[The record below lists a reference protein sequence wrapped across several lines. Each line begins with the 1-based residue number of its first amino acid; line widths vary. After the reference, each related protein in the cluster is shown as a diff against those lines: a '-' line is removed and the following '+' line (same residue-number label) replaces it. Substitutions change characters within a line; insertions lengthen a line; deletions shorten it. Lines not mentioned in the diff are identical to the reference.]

1 MQIADVTL
9 FHAPNSGG
17 VRTYLEAKRRRL
29 SRLPGISHHLVIPGR
44 RHRETPDC
52 IEVAAPP
59 LPFSDGYR
67 FPLRRSGI
75 VRELVKLAPD
85 VIEAGDPYVPAW
97 AALRAGREL
106 EVPVIGFYHSDLVRL
121 LANRLGPA
129 SLPAIRLYVRLLYRQ
144 FDRVLAPSQVMAD
157 QLRRCG
163 VDEVAVQPLGVDL
176 NTFNPAHR
184 DSGLRREL
192 GLDEETRLLVFAGRG
207 AREKN
212 LPVLLR
218 TLEQLGDGYH
228 LLLVGSHMPHRVP
241 DNVTVINRFCE
252 AGTVARL
259 LASADALMHAGD
271 QETFGLVALEAMA
284 SGIPVVAVDAGA
296 LPELIPPGCGALAPA
311 NDPQGMARAV
321 RNLYLSDVRVM
332 GARARR
338 HVEKHHDWDVVIASL
353 CQHYQ
358 DILGTP
364 HSLALEWSHG

>member
-1 MQIADVTL
+1 MHIADVTL

-29 SRLPGISHHLVIPGR
+29 SGITGITHHLVIPGR
-44 RHRETPDC
+44 HRRETPGC

-75 VRELVKLAPD
+75 TRELLRLAPD
-85 VIEAGDPYVPAW
+85 VIEAGDPYMPAW

-106 EVPVIGFYHSDLVRL
+106 GVPVIGFYHSDLVRL

-163 VDEVAVQPLGVDL
+163 VDNVAVQPLGVDL
-176 NTFNPAHR
+176 NTFSPDHR
-184 DSGLRREL
+184 DDSLRREL
-192 GLDEETRLLVFAGRG
+192 GLGKNTRLLIFAGRG

-212 LPVLLR
+212 LPILLR
-218 TLEQLGDGYH
+218 TLELLGDRYH
-228 LLLVGSHMPHRVP
+228 LLLVGSHMPRRVP
-241 DNVTVINRFCE
+241 DNVTVINHFCD

-296 LPELIPPGCGALAPA
+296 LPELIPPGCGALAHA
-311 NDPQGMARAV
+311 NDPHAMAQAV
-321 RNLYLSDVRVM
+321 RNIYLCDVREM
-332 GARARR
+332 GRRARR

-358 DILGTP
+358 EVAGTP
-364 HSLALEWSHG
+364 HNLTLGWSHG